1 MTEDRLDKV
10 NLGSPIP
17 ESAAKNRVTM
27 DKNLLNEVKNKLY
40 EAEGLLELLQQRN
53 DKSADLAPL
62 IMKKIEE
69 ASAFMS
75 KLSATPR
82 EDEPLTVVPAVS
94 EPLPEEAEEEQ
105 PIYVSTESDDDID
118 ADNDN
123 DNGTETEQLPPV
135 FCLNDRFRF
144 RRSLFGGNNDEFNAV
159 LKKISSFPTYED
171 AEEYFYSELGFDPE
185 DEDVVDF
192 MEIIKL
198 YFAR

>member
-1 MTEDRLDKV
+1 MTEARLDKV
-10 NLGSPIP
+10 NLRSPIP

-82 EDEPLTVVPAVS
+82 EAEPLVAAPAMS
-94 EPLPEEAEEEQ
+94 EPLPEETEEEQ
-105 PIYVSTESDDDID
+105 PIYVSTDSDDDIE

-144 RRSLFGGNNDEFNAV
+144 RRALFGGNNDEFNAV